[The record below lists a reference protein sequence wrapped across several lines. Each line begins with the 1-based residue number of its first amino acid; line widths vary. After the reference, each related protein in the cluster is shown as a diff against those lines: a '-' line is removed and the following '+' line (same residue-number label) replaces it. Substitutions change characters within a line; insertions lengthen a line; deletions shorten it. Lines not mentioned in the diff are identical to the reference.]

1 MNRAQL
7 WEALKKS
14 GITQSKRPDCPPDAD
29 LSVVIRHAPVHAKT
43 LIDFICNLD
52 SFTKKHTLKSAGDP
66 AALGEIHE

>member
-1 MNRAQL
+1 MNRNQL

-14 GITQSKRPDCPPDAD
+14 GITQSTRPDCPPDAD

-52 SFTKKHTLKSAGDP
+52 NKPEKVDKFTDNTK
-66 AALGEIHE
+66 